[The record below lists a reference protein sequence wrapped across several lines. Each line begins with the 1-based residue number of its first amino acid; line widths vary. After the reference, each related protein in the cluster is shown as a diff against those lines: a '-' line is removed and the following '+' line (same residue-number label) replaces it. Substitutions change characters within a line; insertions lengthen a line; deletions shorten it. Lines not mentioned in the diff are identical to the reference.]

1 MLAADDD
8 DLDASP
14 PPLSPTPASRGL
26 RRAAPP
32 MSMCPVDRLAAT
44 LPTVPG
50 YAMARLDRVS
60 CLDHTLHIA
69 RANHFAHA
77 SFSYI
82 LDGTAEAITERR
94 AMQWLAQPA
103 YVPGGVPRDVVE
115 TPPSPWE
122 LSIEMGQ
129 HVTGTTDEVMV
140 AVPGVHVFRPCVV
153 CGGHGMAPDPD
164 ADVDE
169 LNGRGSVR
177 SAWRAAGGL
186 VSPPVSPTA
195 SSRRSIATTNPR
207 TSATSSMPHVV
218 PSPAW
223 SPQSPSTISLAT
235 APALPADAAPPAPP
249 CSQCL
254 GTGTLHLFLAVRIIR
269 QRHAVRALDA
279 AAYPISSADLATV
292 DAEIELTAD
301 LPAAAMLDPSL
312 PAFTDHLLAHLVAE
326 MHPTAWV
333 GAVAMRVRLVPQY
346 DLTYKPPPSR
356 GLWRRK
362 SVAALAAVFGLGGGG
377 TAAEAEKTAHA
388 SSGARYLV
396 YGHRAMAVAM
406 LAKDGTR
413 NGGPTCHF
421 YL

>member
-1 MLAADDD
+1 M
-8 DLDASP
+8 
-14 PPLSPTPASRGL
+14 
-26 RRAAPP
+26 
-32 MSMCPVDRLAAT
+32 RL
-44 LPTVPG
+44 
-50 YAMARLDRVS
+50 VS
-60 CLDHTLHIA
+60 CLDQTLHIA
-69 RANHFAHA
+69 RANQFAHA

-82 LDGTAEAITERR
+82 LDGTAEAVTERR
-94 AMQWLAQPA
+94 AVQWLAQPA

-122 LSIEMGQ
+122 LSIDMGQ
-129 HVTGTTDEVMV
+129 HITGTTDEVMI

-195 SSRRSIATTNPR
+195 SSRRSVATTNPR
-207 TSATSSMPHVV
+207 ASAASSMPHIL

-235 APALPADAAPPAPP
+235 APLSPLMPHPSLSPPVPPRPKAPP
-249 CSQCL
+249 CAQCL

-279 AAYPISSADLATV
+279 AAYPISSADLASV

-301 LPAAAMLDPSL
+301 LPAAAMLDPAL
-312 PAFTDHLLAHLVAE
+312 PVFTDHLLAHLVAE

-333 GAVAMRVRLVPQY
+333 GAAAMRVRLVPQY
-346 DLTYKPPPSR
+346 DLTYGPPPSR

-362 SVAALAAVFGLGGGG
+362 SAAALAAVFGLGGG
-377 TAAEAEKTAHA
+377 TADPQDTAKTAHA
-388 SSGARYLV
+388 STGARYLV
-396 YGHRAMAVAM
+396 YGHRALAVAM
-406 LAKDGTR
+406 LDKDGTR

>member
-1 MLAADDD
+1 M
-8 DLDASP
+8 
-14 PPLSPTPASRGL
+14 
-26 RRAAPP
+26 
-32 MSMCPVDRLAAT
+32 RL
-44 LPTVPG
+44 
-50 YAMARLDRVS
+50 VS
-60 CLDHTLHIA
+60 CLDQTLHIA
-69 RANHFAHA
+69 HANQFAHA

-82 LDGTAEAITERR
+82 LDGTVEAVTERR
-94 AMQWLAQPA
+94 AVQWLAQPA

-115 TPPSPWE
+115 TPLSPWE

-140 AVPGVHVFRPCVV
+140 AVPEVHVFRPCVL

-169 LNGRGSVR
+169 LNARGSVR

-195 SSRRSIATTNPR
+195 SSRRSVATTNPR
-207 TSATSSMPHVV
+207 AAASSSMPHNF
-218 PSPAW
+218 PSPSW
-223 SPQSPSTISLAT
+223 SPQSSSTISLAT
-235 APALPADAAPPAPP
+235 APLSPPLPHPLPLSPPVPPPKPKAPP
-249 CSQCL
+249 CAQCL

-279 AAYPISSADLATV
+279 AAYPISSADLESV

-301 LPAAAMLDPSL
+301 LPAAAMLDPAL

-333 GAVAMRVRLVPQY
+333 GAAAMRVRLVPQY
-346 DLTYKPPPSR
+346 DLTYGPPPSR

-362 SVAALAAVFGLGGGG
+362 SVAALAAVFGLGTAVETGGV
-377 TAAEAEKTAHA
+377 AKTAHA

-396 YGHRAMAVAM
+396 YGHRTMAVAM

-421 YL
+421 YI